1 MQLRLREVRE
11 RKLLRQ
17 EDLAERTGI
26 TLSTISR
33 LENGLQRP
41 RVTTIKKLAEGLG
54 VPPEDLIV
62 WGTSGEA
69 EETGKA
75 AA

>member
-62 WGTSGEA
+62 WGAG
-69 EETGKA
+69 EETAEMGKA